1 MMEAKYLLFHVSD
14 TEKAKV
20 MYRVA
25 AKTAMLLGDNIA
37 HDQILLEMEKD
48 LKFYESI

>member
-1 MMEAKYLLFHVSD
+1 
-14 TEKAKV
+14 